1 MSATCSS
8 PVAVRHQAG
17 KPLTIALA
25 GNPNCGKSTI
35 FNALTGARQH
45 VGNWPGKTVEK
56 REGYCIIGESSFT
69 VVDLPGTYSLSAYS
83 AEEIIAMD
91 FLLEQQPDVVA
102 AVLDAGNLERNL
114 YLAVQIIEMGLNVIV
129 ILNMMDGAQARGI
142 NVDCKCLSEGLGG
155 VPVIPMVATRGH
167 VLEALKAPLLDMS
180 QRAEAGLK
188 VAQPPPSLVD
198 YGPVLEEEIA
208 RLAEAIARHEG
219 LSSRYLPRWLAIK
232 LLEDDPHIADH
243 VEAEGGVEDL
253 LAMAREGIER
263 LKKVLGDEPEIVL
276 ADRRYEFI
284 HNLVQCAVTRPPEE
298 GPTLSDRIDSVV
310 THPLLGLPIFAAAM
324 WIVFQMTIN
333 VSAYYLDWIDGV
345 VNGPIAH
352 WAAALLRLAGLGGTW
367 VESLMVKGVIAGT
380 GSVLVFVPVLGFMY
394 FFLALLEDSG
404 YMARATLFA
413 DRFMRLI
420 GLHGRSFIPMLL
432 GFGCSVPGIY
442 ATRTLADPRDRL
454 LTGLLVPFMSCGAR
468 LPVYMI
474 LGVALFGARAGT
486 LVFVL
491 YITGAVIGVLVGFL
505 LKKTLFRADEPT
517 PFIIE
522 LPPYRLPLLKNV
534 LLYMWE
540 NVWAFVQRAWTV
552 ILTAS
557 VLIWL
562 LLAVPVG
569 APPEAR
575 FGQVETEHSA
585 LAALSRWLAPIFR
598 PAGYGTWQASSAL
611 MTGFVAKEVIVST
624 LAQVYLPSATEEA
637 SAPVD
642 IGADLAE
649 IGRSFVTATIDTLH
663 ALGGLIPGVN
673 LFGVESSETID
684 PTLAMALQG
693 VFTPLSAVAFC
704 VFVLLTAPCVTT
716 MTALAHEFGLK
727 WMAFSAGLMLVLAW
741 AASTLVY
748 QAGLLIGLG

>member
-1 MSATCSS
+1 V
-8 PVAVRHQAG
+8 PAVVHDRVGEA
-17 KPLTIALA
+17 LTIALA

-56 REGYCIIGESSFT
+56 REGYCTIGEYTFM

-91 FLLEQQPDVVA
+91 FLLEEQPDVVI

-114 YLAVQIIEMGLNVIV
+114 YLAVQTIEMGLNVIV
-129 ILNMMDGAQARGI
+129 VLNMMDGAQARGI
-142 NVDCKCLSEGLGG
+142 NVDCKCLSAGLGG

-167 VLEALKAPLLDMS
+167 VQETLKAPLLNAS
-180 QRAEAGLK
+180 QQIEAGTHHT
-188 VAQPPPSLVD
+188 ASLVN
-198 YGPVLEEEIA
+198 YGPVLEKEIA
-208 RLAEAIARHEG
+208 RLAEVIARQEG
-219 LSSRYLPRWLAIK
+219 LASHYLPRWLAIK
-232 LLEDDPHIADH
+232 LLEDDPHIIKH
-243 VEAEGGVEDL
+243 VEAEHGTENL
-253 LAMAREGIER
+253 LAMAHESVER
-263 LKKVLGDEPEIVL
+263 LRQVLGDEPEIVL
-276 ADRRYEFI
+276 ADCRYAFI
-284 HNLVQCAVTRPPEE
+284 HDLVQCAVTRPPEE

-333 VSAYYLDWIDGV
+333 VSAHYLDWIDGV

-352 WAAALLRLAGLGGTW
+352 WAAALLRLIGLGGTW
-367 VESLMVKGVIAGT
+367 VESLVVNGVIAGT

-442 ATRTLADPRDRL
+442 ATRTLADQRDRL

-468 LPVYMI
+468 LPVYVI
-474 LGVALFGARAGT
+474 LGVALFGARAGA
-486 LVFVL
+486 LVFAL
-491 YITGAVIGVLVGFL
+491 YITGAVVGILVGIL
-505 LKKTLFRADEPT
+505 LKRTIFRSDEPT

-534 LLYMWE
+534 LLYTWE

-552 ILTAS
+552 ILAAS

-569 APPEAR
+569 APPGTGFA
-575 FGQVETEHSA
+575 QAETEHSA

-598 PAGYGTWQASSAL
+598 PAGYGTWEASSAL

-624 LAQVYLPSATEEA
+624 LAQVYLPEVTSQAPA
-637 SAPVD
+637 SVD
-642 IGADLAE
+642 VAADLAE
-649 IGRSFVTATIDTLH
+649 IGRSFIAATTDTLR

-673 LFGVESSETID
+673 LFGVEGEQTID
-684 PTLAMALQG
+684 PTLATALQG

-716 MTALAHEFGLK
+716 MTALAHEFGVK
-727 WMAFSAGLMLVLAW
+727 WMAFSVGMMLVLAW
-741 AASTLVY
+741 AASTIVY
-748 QAGLLIGLG
+748 QVGLLFGLG